1 MKTETKKIASTKV
14 WLSPQE
20 LRLGKR
26 MAGDDGTSLG
36 ALFRRLLAEEKRR
49 REGVKGGAA

>member
-1 MKTETKKIASTKV
+1 MKRETKTASTKI

-49 REGVKGGAA
+49 RDGVAKGDT